1 MTYGPVD
8 FIALKFKGNKFKGD
22 ALKALNDLMKKKIVR
37 VIDMVII
44 VKDKDGKVTVK
55 ELQQPDPD
63 FIAIFDPTKVKASHG
78 MIKKDDID
86 MISSE
91 LENNSTAGLMLFENL
106 WAIKFKEAIMEA
118 KGEQLM
124 FARIPHE
131 VVLEALED
139 LEKAQIT
146 D

>member
-8 FIALKFKGNKFKGD
+8 FIALKFKGNKFKGE

-37 VIDMVII
+37 VIDLVII
-44 VKDKDGKVTVK
+44 LKDKEGKLTVK
-55 ELQQPDPD
+55 EIQEPDPE
-63 FIAIFDPTKVKASHG
+63 FIAIFDPTKVKGTHG

-86 MISSE
+86 LIGKE
-91 LENNSTAGLMLFENL
+91 LENNSTAALMLFENL
-106 WAIKFKEAIMEA
+106 WAVKFKEAIMEA

-131 VVLEALED
+131 FVLEAMKELEN
-139 LEKAQIT
+139 A
-146 D
+146 

>member
-1 MTYGPVD
+1 MTYGPID
-8 FIALKFKGNKFKGD
+8 FIALKFKGNKFKGEG
-22 ALKALNDLMKKKIVR
+22 LKALNDLMKKKIVR
-37 VIDMVII
+37 VIDLVII
-44 VKDKDGKVTVK
+44 VKDKEGKLTVK
-55 ELQQPDPD
+55 EIQEPDPD
-63 FIAIFDPTKVKASHG
+63 FVAIFDPTKVKATHG

-86 MISSE
+86 MIGKE
-91 LENNSTAGLMLFENL
+91 LENNSTAALMLFENL
-106 WAIKFKEAIMEA
+106 WAVKFKEAILEA

>member
-8 FIALKFKGNKFKGD
+8 FIALKFKGNKFKGE

-37 VIDMVII
+37 VIDLVII
-44 VKDKDGKVTVK
+44 VKDKEGKLTVK
-55 ELQQPDPD
+55 EIQEPDPE
-63 FIAIFDPTKVKASHG
+63 FIAIFDPTKVKGTHG

-86 MISSE
+86 LIGKE
-91 LENNSTAGLMLFENL
+91 LENNSTAALMLFENL
-106 WAIKFKEAIMEA
+106 WAVKFKEAIMEA

-131 VVLEALED
+131 FVLEAMKELEN
-139 LEKAQIT
+139 A
-146 D
+146 

>member
-1 MTYGPVD
+1 MTYGPID

-22 ALKALNDLMKKKIVR
+22 GLKALNDLMKKKIVR
-37 VIDMVII
+37 VIDLVIV
-44 VKDKDGKVTVK
+44 VKDKEGKVTVK

-63 FIAIFDPTKVKASHG
+63 FIAIFDPTKVKSTHG

-86 MISSE
+86 MIAGE

-106 WAIKFKEAIMEA
+106 WAVKFKEAIMEA
-118 KGEQLM
+118 KGELVM

-131 VVLEALED
+131 VVLETLED
-139 LEKAQIT
+139 LEKAELT